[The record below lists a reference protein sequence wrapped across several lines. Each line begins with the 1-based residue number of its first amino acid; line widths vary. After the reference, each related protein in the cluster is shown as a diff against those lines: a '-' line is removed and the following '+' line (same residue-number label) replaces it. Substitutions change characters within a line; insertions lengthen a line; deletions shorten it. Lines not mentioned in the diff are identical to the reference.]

1 MSKKKAWESYEEVAT
16 YLLNE
21 FAEHFGLECVEGKQ
35 SVPGKKTGTDWELDA
50 KGVAKNGEGFLV
62 VECKH
67 RKGRLNQAIISS
79 LAYSIQDTGAQGG
92 IVVTPI
98 DLQKGAKKIA
108 AHENIH
114 HVILDPNSTK
124 NQYVLRF
131 LKKVFVGVTASVG
144 ISAEARVGFIS
155 PEETKIINAIPQ
167 SEREAFMKNFWENL

>member
-1 MSKKKAWESYEEVAT
+1 MSENKSWQSYEDVAT
-16 YLLNE
+16 YLLNQ

-35 SVPGKKTGTDWELDA
+35 LVPGTSGTDWEIDA
-50 KGVAKNGEGFLV
+50 KGVAKNGEGFLI

-67 RKGRLNQAIISS
+67 RKGRLNQAILGS

-114 HVILDPNSTK
+114 HVILNPSSTTS
-124 NQYVLRF
+124 QYVLRF
-131 LKKVFVGVTASVG
+131 LEKVFVGVAVSVG
-144 ISAEARVGFIS
+144 ISAEVRCQVFSADEV
-155 PEETKIINAIPQ
+155 KAMPQ
-167 SEREAFMKNFWENL
+167 SEREEFFRNL